1 MKIVVQENGEKSIKI
16 LIPTWLF
23 ANRVGANLVAKKL
36 QEQGIHLDKKQ
47 ALALVKYINAY
58 RKKHKDWVLVEVES
72 ADGSCVTIKV

>member
-1 MKIVVQENGEKSIKI
+1 MKIVVQDNGEKPIKL

-47 ALALVKYINAY
+47 ALALVKYLNAY
-58 RKKHKDWVLVEVES
+58 RKCRRILCDNQGV
-72 ADGSCVTIKV
+72 ARAQGS

>member
-1 MKIVVQENGEKSIKI
+1 MKIVVQENGEKPIKL

-23 ANRVGANLVAKKL
+23 ANRVGANFVAKKL

-47 ALALVKYINAY
+47 ALALVKYLNAY
-58 RKKHKDWVLVEVES
+58 RKKHKDWVLVDVQS